1 MKKTKAERELTGKHI
16 GLLIACCMMA
26 WGVMGLMNAYGVFFT
41 PMGEELNTGRAAV
54 TLHLSLRTL
63 AIGFGSIPAARLL
76 QKKVS
81 IKKTMP
87 AGMAV
92 FLACSLGMAVTKSV
106 ILLDVLAVISGFGF
120 SFFSYMM
127 ITIILGN
134 WFHKNLGT
142 FSGIAIS
149 FSGIGS
155 AIASPVITKML
166 ASLGFRTTYIVYSVL
181 TVLLVVPVLF
191 FTFTPE
197 ESGLKP
203 YGEGQRGEA
212 SDTGNENLNLRF
224 VMPSLLAFSA
234 FALTLFVIGLTSL
247 NSHLPS
253 LAVSG
258 GFTADVGALLLSAS
272 MIGNLS
278 SKFVVGVIIDRVG
291 VLKGFIII
299 LVTSLA
305 GFLLILFSG
314 GVIGLLLA
322 GGFLYGTVFS
332 LGSLGLSILARYL
345 YGNGQYNN
353 VYSKMTFVTSL
364 GSAAFVTLVGLLYD
378 ATGAYTLPVIV
389 EIILAAASLLL
400 TAWLLIRIRAVPGR
414 SGDRKS

>member
-1 MKKTKAERELTGKHI
+1 MVKTNPNGELTGKHI
-16 GLLIACCMMA
+16 GLLIACCIMA
-26 WGVMGLMNAYGVFFT
+26 WGVMGMMNAYGVFFS
-41 PMGEELNTGRAAV
+41 PMGEVLNTGRAAV

-63 AIGFGSIPAARLL
+63 AIGFGSIPAARML

-92 FLACSLGMAVTKSV
+92 FLVCSILMAMTRSV

-127 ITIILGN
+127 ITILMGN

-155 AIASPVITKML
+155 AIMSPVITKML
-166 ASLGFRTTYIVYSVL
+166 ASLGFQTTYILYSAI
-181 TVLLVVPVLF
+181 TVLMVVPILF

-203 YGEGQRGEA
+203 YGEGQANSA
-212 SDTGNENLNLRF
+212 SGKSVKPADENLNLPFRL
-224 VMPSLLAFSA
+224 PSVLAFTV

-253 LAVSG
+253 LAISS
-258 GFTADVGALLLSAS
+258 GFTADVGALLLSTS

-278 SKFVVGVIIDRVG
+278 SKFLLGVIIDRLG

-299 LVTSLA
+299 LVLSLV
-305 GFLLILFSG
+305 GFVLILAAKGST
-314 GVIGLLLA
+314 IPLLA
-322 GGFLYGTVFS
+322 GGFFYGTVFS

-353 VYSKMTFVTSL
+353 VYSKMTFITSL
-364 GSAAFVTLVGLLYD
+364 GSAAFVTLVGVLYD
-378 ATGAYTLPVIV
+378 VTGSYSAPVML
-389 EIILAAASLLL
+389 EIGLAGIGLGL
-400 TAWLLIRIRAVPGR
+400 TIWLYGRIKKEGKR
-414 SGDRKS
+414 

>member
-1 MKKTKAERELTGKHI
+1 MTGKHI
-16 GLLIACCMMA
+16 GILIACCFMA
-26 WGVMGLMNAYGVFFT
+26 WGVMGMLNAYGVFFG
-41 PMGEELNTGRAAV
+41 PMGEVLNTGRAAV

-63 AIGFGSIPAARLL
+63 AVGFGSIPAAKLL

-81 IKKTMP
+81 TRKTMP

-92 FLACSLGMAVTKSV
+92 FLLCSLLIARVRSM
-106 ILLDVLAVISGFGF
+106 ILVDILAVISGFGLA
-120 SFFSYMM
+120 FFSYMI
-127 ITIILGN
+127 ITIIMGN

-166 ASLGFRTTYIVYSVL
+166 SSLGYQTTYTLYALI
-181 TVLLVVPVLF
+181 TVLMAVPVLF

-197 ESGLKP
+197 ECGLKP
-203 YGEGQRGEA
+203 YGEGELQKA
-212 SDTGNENLNLRF
+212 SGKEQENLNLPFRLPS
-224 VMPSLLAFSA
+224 VMAF
-234 FALTLFVIGLTSL
+234 FIFGLTLFVIGLTSL

-253 LAVSG
+253 LAAAS
-258 GFTADVGALLLSAS
+258 GFTANIGALLLSAS

-278 SKFVVGVIIDRVG
+278 SKFVLGVIIDRLG

-299 LVTSLA
+299 LTTSLI
-305 GFLLILFSG
+305 GFVLILLAKGST
-314 GVIGLLLA
+314 LPLLA
-322 GGFLYGTVFS
+322 GGFLYGTIFS

-353 VYSKMTFVTSL
+353 VYSKMTFITSL
-364 GSAAFVTLVGLLYD
+364 GSAAFVTLMGLLYD
-378 ATGAYTLPVIV
+378 VTGSYHAAVIMEMV
-389 EIILAAASLLL
+389 LAAAGLAL
-400 TAWLLIRIRAVPGR
+400 TLRLNARIRKEKV
-414 SGDRKS
+414 